1 MSGFYPSPELYVEVS
16 QAPWTT
22 TREEFRTFVLLTTRI
37 DLTLDRVYLLTDRW
51 NRLSGVILLR
61 LRDQGEKQKVL
72 NLLHRAV
79 LSVRILRVRSLSEVD
94 TAIYLMEQRDR

>member
-79 LSVRILRVRSLSEVD
+79 LSERILRVRSLSEVD